1 MELYYNEFFK
11 SIFHI
16 FPYLDFFFFFGSLIV
31 RNEITMREGEHSFKK
46 WRNTYSFSKKGKK
59 KVESE

>member
-1 MELYYNEFFK
+1 MNGIVLMNFFK

-16 FPYLDFFFFFGSLIV
+16 FPYLEDFFGSLIV

-46 WRNTYSFSKKGKK
+46 WRNTYFFSKKGKK
-59 KVESE
+59 KGRR